1 MFQITPVIKNIIII
15 NVLFFIGQMML
26 PQVTFAMYPVF
37 DDGFKVYQIVTN
49 VFSHAGFNHLFF
61 NMLTLV
67 FLGTML
73 ERQIDGKSFGIIY
86 LLSAFGGLLINE
98 GVNYLNAFHLGGSLS
113 IVLGASGAVS
123 GIVAAL
129 AAYAPNQEVRLIFPP
144 IPVKM
149 KWLALVFLVMDLR
162 GGVSGVSD
170 GVAHWVHIGGMATG
184 FLLMKFWY
192 LRK

>member
-1 MFQITPVIKNIIII
+1 MTDDIIVID
-15 NVLFFIGQMML
+15 NVIPKDYSDHIRTLLTGWEFGW
-26 PQVTFAMYPVF
+26 VF
-37 DDGFKVYQIVTN
+37 NQTMVSPDAELQGESN
-49 VFSHAGFNHLFF
+49 HAGFNHLFF

-129 AAYAPNQEVRLIFPP
+129 ATYAPNQEVRLIFPP

>member
-1 MFQITPVIKNIIII
+1 
-15 NVLFFIGQMML
+15 
-26 PQVTFAMYPVF
+26 
-37 DDGFKVYQIVTN
+37 
-49 VFSHAGFNHLFF
+49 
-61 NMLTLV
+61 MLTLV

-73 ERQIDGKSFGIIY
+73 ERQIDSKSFGIIY
-86 LLSAFGGLLINE
+86 LLYAFGGLLINE
-98 GVNYLNAFHLGGSLS
+98 GVNYLNAFHLGGTLS

-129 AAYAPNQEVRLIFPP
+129 ATYSPNQEVRLIFPP

-149 KWLALVFLVMDLR
+149 KWIAIVFLVMDLR

-170 GVAHWVHIGGMATG
+170 GVAHWVHIGGMTTG